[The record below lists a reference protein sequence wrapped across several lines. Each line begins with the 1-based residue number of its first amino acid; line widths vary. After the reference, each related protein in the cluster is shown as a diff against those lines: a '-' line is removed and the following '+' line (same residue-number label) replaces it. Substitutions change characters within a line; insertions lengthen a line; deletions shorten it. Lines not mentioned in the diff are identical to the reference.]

1 MTLQAP
7 RSRYAASDRAFVDD
21 LAAGRLAPAAFDH
34 VAHLRLAYV
43 LLCEHDRRG
52 AHEAMSAALR
62 AFLAHHALDVG
73 KVSVTITRAW
83 ILAVAH
89 FMDRHPGTVSA
100 DDFLSKAGVLQD
112 AAVMLTHYSPE
123 RLFSPVARH
132 RWVAP
137 DLDPIP
143 GA

>member
-1 MTLQAP
+1 MTTSAP
-7 RSRYAASDRAFVDD
+7 RASCSAADRAFVAE
-21 LAAGRLAPAAFDH
+21 LTSGRLAPAAFDH
-34 VAHLRLAYV
+34 MAHLRLAYV
-43 LLCEHDRRG
+43 LLCDRDRDG
-52 AHEAMSAALR
+52 AHDAMSAALR
-62 AFLAHHALDVG
+62 SFLAHHGLDVG

-89 FMDRHPGTVSA
+89 FMERHPDTRSA
-100 DDFLSKAGVLQD
+100 DAFLSEASVLKD

-123 RLFSPVARH
+123 RLFSSVARR